1 MGFHYDILKQLPVT
15 DNVFEQ
21 AWLLQS
27 DIVMKTAK
35 KYDISEEV
43 AKGVMKE
50 CVVIPGMTLEVL
62 GHTVAFLEHSYE
74 KEHMETFKA
83 CVKNSILCAGIY
95 VANVKPTMEAQDGIR

>member
-27 DIVMKTAK
+27 DIVMKTAE
-35 KYDISEEV
+35 KYDLTEEV

-50 CVVIPGMTLEVL
+50 CVVIPGMTIEIF
-62 GHTVAFLEHSYE
+62 GHTVGFLEYSYE
-74 KEHMETFKA
+74 KEHLETFKA
-83 CVKNSILCAGIY
+83 CVKNSILYAGIY
-95 VANVKPTMEAQDGIR
+95 VANVKPTMEAQDDVR

>member
-1 MGFHYDILKQLPVT
+1 MGFHYDVLAQLPVT
-15 DNVFEQ
+15 DFVFEQ

-27 DIVMKTAK
+27 DIVMKTAD

-50 CVVIPGMTLEVL
+50 CVVIPGMTIEIF
-62 GHTVAFLEHSYE
+62 GHAVGFLEHSYE

-83 CVKNSILCAGIY
+83 CVKNSILCASIY
-95 VANVKPTMEAQDGIR
+95 VANVKPTMEAQDDVR